1 MKRAKG
7 FSLIEL
13 MVALA
18 ILLIVV
24 AATLGTLRDAMHTSE
39 AITKMA
45 DVQDNLR
52 SGLNLMARDIVQAG
66 SGIPIGGIL
75 IPYSG
80 AGSPAINRP
89 GPAGLAFPVQST
101 LTAITPGYT
110 NGPVSLGNATDVITV
125 IYADNTLPWG
135 SMAPIN
141 NPANPA
147 CAGLIAGDGS
157 TITVDTTDAGCTL
170 STAITGNVKLQ
181 PGDLVMLTS
190 AQGGNIIQQVTNV
203 IGNVVYFSSG
213 DAFGFNGAVAT
224 SGTIQQLKVGGVY
237 PPISMTRIWMITY
250 FLNTANPQVPMLV
263 RQVNFNAP
271 QEVGQVMENLQISYD
286 LINWTVAPGIDER
299 QIVAP
304 DSPSQIRKVNIYLAA
319 RSEYPYSVTN
329 QYFRTNL
336 VTQISMRSLAFQNR
350 YN

>member
-1 MKRAKG
+1 MKHAKG

-13 MVALA
+13 MVALV
-18 ILLIVV
+18 IMLIVV
-24 AATLGTLRDAMHTSE
+24 AGTLGTLRDAMHASE

-52 SGLNLMARDIVQAG
+52 SGMNLMTRDIVQAG

-80 AGSPAINRP
+80 VGSPALNRP
-89 GPAGLAFPVQST
+89 GPAGLQFPVQST
-101 LTAITPGYT
+101 LTAITPGDVL
-110 NGPVSLGNATDVITV
+110 GPVSLGAGTDVITV
-125 IYADNTLPWG
+125 IYSDNTLPWG

-141 NPANPA
+141 NPANPK
-147 CAGLIAGDGS
+147 CNGTIALDGS
-157 TITVDTTDAGCTL
+157 TITFDTVTAGCATL
-170 STAITGNVKLQ
+170 VAGNVSVV
-181 PGDLVMLTS
+181 PGDLIMLTS
-190 AQGGNIIQQVTNV
+190 SQGGNIIQQVTSV
-203 IGNVVYFSSG
+203 AGNKVLFAPG

-224 SGTIQQLKVGGVY
+224 SGTIVQLQVGGVF
-237 PPISMTRIWMITY
+237 PPISAKRVWMVTY
-250 FLNTANPQVPMLV
+250 FISTANPQIPMLM
-263 RQVNFNAP
+263 RQVNFNPP
-271 QEVGQVMENLQISYD
+271 QEVGQVIEGLQFSYD
-286 LINWTVAPGIDER
+286 LTNPVVLPGVDER
-299 QIVAP
+299 NILAP

-336 VTQISMRSLAFQNR
+336 LTQVSMRSLTFQSR